1 MSSLFNFG
9 LALAIA
15 LMVLQP
21 ARAAEKARLLIL
33 GDSLT
38 AGYGLPSED
47 SFPARLQDALERE
60 GISVDVINAGVSGDT
75 TAGGL
80 ARLDWALADRPSHVL
95 VALGA
100 NDGLRG
106 LDPALTESNLEQII
120 QRLQQ
125 AGVKVMLAG
134 MYAPPNLGRE
144 YGEAF
149 NGMYPK
155 LADRYDVPLYPFFLE
170 EVATVPELNQA
181 DGIHPNARGVD
192 VMVQN
197 IVPSLRAF
205 IEGDAGESH
214 G

>member
-1 MSSLFNFG
+1 MSRVFNFG
-9 LALAIA
+9 LALAIT
-15 LMVLQP
+15 LIVLQP
-21 ARAAEKARLLIL
+21 ARAAEQVRLLIL

-38 AGYGLPSED
+38 AGYGLPSEE
-47 SFPARLQDALERE
+47 SFPARLQEALAGE
-60 GISVDVINAGVSGDT
+60 GIDVEVINAGVSGDT

-80 ARLDWALADRPSHVL
+80 ARLDWALADRPTHVL

-106 LDPALTESNLEQII
+106 LDPAVTESNLEQII
-120 QRLQQ
+120 QRLQE

-155 LADRYDVPLYPFFLE
+155 LAERYDVPLYPFFLE
-170 EVATVPELNQA
+170 DVARVPELNQE

-192 VMVQN
+192 VMVEK
-197 IVPSLRAF
+197 IVPSVRAF
-205 IEGDAGESH
+205 IEGDKGESH